1 MYLILVQTMETIV
14 SDVQVLKTSTVEN
27 EKIHRRQN
35 KSIKKLEANV
45 RKNTES
51 IATIHKQN
59 QYIIFLLEKLTQTN
73 NTQRFTQ
80 SNSNI
85 YNKIIQL
92 LLNVYLDSEFPL
104 IVPERPTNREQIP
117 IDGKLNINR
126 YK

>member
-1 MYLILVQTMETIV
+1 METIV

-35 KSIKKLEANV
+35 KLIKKLEATV

-51 IATIHKQN
+51 IAKQN
-59 QYIIFLLEKLTQTN
+59 QYIIFLLEKFTQTN

-92 LLNVYLDSEFPL
+92 LFNFYLDSEFPL
-104 IVPERPTNREQIP
+104 GVPERPTNREQIP
-117 IDGKLNINR
+117 IDGKLNFNR